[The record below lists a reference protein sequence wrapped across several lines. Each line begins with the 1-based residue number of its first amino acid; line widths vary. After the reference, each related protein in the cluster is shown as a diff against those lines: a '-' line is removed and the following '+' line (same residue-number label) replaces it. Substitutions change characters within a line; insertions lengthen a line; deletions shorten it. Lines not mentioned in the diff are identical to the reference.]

1 MSDLNALKLLKCHF
15 VKDFVQ
21 MLQHVQVEI
30 VVHGTVK
37 FHLLES
43 WLLRYLIDLTLVDL
57 HQVDQQLVLL
67 LLVVKGLLRLEKV
80 VDEIDLEFALFD
92 LELLEDGRIERL
104 DLFEE
109 LLLLVSGQMTECE
122 EDVGE
127 LSFVGL

>member
-1 MSDLNALKLLKCHF
+1 M
-15 VKDFVQ
+15 
-21 MLQHVQVEI
+21 
-30 VVHGTVK
+30 
-37 FHLLES
+37 
-43 WLLRYLIDLTLVDL
+43 IDLTLVDL